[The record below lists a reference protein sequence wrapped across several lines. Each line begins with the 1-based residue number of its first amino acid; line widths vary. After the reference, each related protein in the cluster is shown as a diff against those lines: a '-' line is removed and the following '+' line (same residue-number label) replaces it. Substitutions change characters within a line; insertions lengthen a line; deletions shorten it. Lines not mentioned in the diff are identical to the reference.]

1 MGSPTEAADMQA
13 AAAAALLAIASGL
26 VAADGVDHGDHG
38 AQHGTVLAS
47 EPLAAQ
53 PVDNSNYYNY
63 NTDTFAPT
71 GSDGFYDPYA
81 SNFLTQ
87 EQDRTDGGVIGGL
100 SIGVLLTVFL
110 AALLGSI
117 VAPALTAAV
126 TSTDSG
132 DGVIVARIGTT
143 VSDLPNLDVQNVL
156 PEIVLKDVEE
166 EDVEETARALK
177 AGFNFVQNMVSPRVR
192 RS

>member
-1 MGSPTEAADMQA
+1 MG
-13 AAAAALLAIASGL
+13 
-26 VAADGVDHGDHG
+26 
-38 AQHGTVLAS
+38 
-47 EPLAAQ
+47 
-53 PVDNSNYYNY
+53 NYYNY

-100 SIGVLLTVFL
+100 TIGVLLTVFL

-126 TSTDSG
+126 T
-132 DGVIVARIGTT
+132 RIGTT
-143 VSDLPNLDVQNVL
+143 VSEIPNLDVKGVL

-166 EDVEETARALK
+166 AARALK

>member
-1 MGSPTEAADMQA
+1 MGYQRRVHGSPTEAADMQA

-100 SIGVLLTVFL
+100 TIGVLLTVFL

-126 TSTDSG
+126 T
-132 DGVIVARIGTT
+132 RIGTT
-143 VSDLPNLDVQNVL
+143 VSDLSDLDVKGVL
-156 PEIVLKDVEE
+156 PELVLKDVEE

-177 AGFNFVQNMVSPRVR
+177 AGFNFVQNMVTQF
-192 RS
+192 

>member
-1 MGSPTEAADMQA
+1 MGYQRRVHGGPTEAADMQA

-100 SIGVLLTVFL
+100 TIGVLLTVFL
-110 AALLGSI
+110 DPSLLLLSRPQS
-117 VAPALTAAV
+117 PALTLV
-126 TSTDSG
+126 
-132 DGVIVARIGTT
+132 T
-143 VSDLPNLDVQNVL
+143 VSSWPGSV
-156 PEIVLKDVEE
+156 P
-166 EDVEETARALK
+166 R
-177 AGFNFVQNMVSPRVR
+177 SPTSPTSMSRVCYQSLCSR
-192 RS
+192 MSKKRMLRKQHEP